1 MSSAVQLEGWSA
13 CVQITAGLQCNFSHS
28 CTLATLTTALKKMEC
43 GAGSGCSAIVCNPEY
58 NCRALSAMLVQEAAE
73 VQGWPPTLHQW
84 GVEGGLGKRVLHQ
97 KVHQNQWRVEAYKR
111 QRHQHQHHPPSR
123 VVTQKDIDTRLLFQK
138 LVSHKA
144 APRQARKRDNIGD
157 QKYFRFKISKLS
169 RFSGYWRYPSIIS
182 TFPRHSSDKKFFSIL
197 NLRNPDTSLSSV
209 KFRTRKAH

>member
-1 MSSAVQLEGWSA
+1 
-13 CVQITAGLQCNFSHS
+13 
-28 CTLATLTTALKKMEC
+28 MEC

-111 QRHQHQHHPPSR
+111 QRHQHHHYPPSR

-144 APRQARKRDNIGD
+144 APRKARKRDNIGD
-157 QKYFRFKISKLS
+157 QKNFWVKISNLS
-169 RFSGYWRYPSIIS
+169 RFSGYWRYLPVNHLHIPKTLIWQKVLLDPEFGKSWHLPLFSQIQNQESTLINRRPSP
-182 TFPRHSSDKKFFSIL
+182 TEHDNKLFNLQKKTL
-197 NLRNPDTSLSSV
+197 
-209 KFRTRKAH
+209 

>member
-1 MSSAVQLEGWSA
+1 
-13 CVQITAGLQCNFSHS
+13 
-28 CTLATLTTALKKMEC
+28 
-43 GAGSGCSAIVCNPEY
+43 
-58 NCRALSAMLVQEAAE
+58 MLVQEAAE

-111 QRHQHQHHPPSR
+111 QRHQHHHHPPSR

-157 QKYFRFKISKLS
+157 QKYFRVKISKLS
-169 RFSGYWRYPSIIS
+169 RFSGY
-182 TFPRHSSDKKFFSIL
+182 
-197 NLRNPDTSLSSV
+197 
-209 KFRTRKAH
+209 

>member
-1 MSSAVQLEGWSA
+1 M
-13 CVQITAGLQCNFSHS
+13 QITAGLQCNFSHS

-43 GAGSGCSAIVCNPEY
+43 DAGSGCSAIVCNPEY

-123 VVTQKDIDTRLLFQK
+123 VVTQKDIDTRLLSKSLFCTKTSQEK
-138 LVSHKA
+138 
-144 APRQARKRDNIGD
+144 RQHWRP
-157 QKYFRFKISKLS
+157 KI
-169 RFSGYWRYPSIIS
+169 
-182 TFPRHSSDKKFFSIL
+182 FPG
-197 NLRNPDTSLSSV
+197 
-209 KFRTRKAH
+209 